1 MPEILT
7 LAEAK
12 LHCRVD
18 GDDENAAIG
27 AMIDAA
33 ERAILDYLNTEELPD
48 APPVHAAALLLVGT
62 LYANR
67 ESLTDR
73 PMVENRL
80 FTMLLNP
87 YRVQVL

>member
-7 LAEAK
+7 LSEAK
-12 LHCRVD
+12 LHCRID
-18 GDDENAAIG
+18 GNDEDAAIG

-33 ERAILDYLNTEELPD
+33 ERAILDYLNLEELPD

-67 ESLTDR
+67 ESQSER
-73 PMVENRL
+73 PVVENRL
-80 FTMLLNP
+80 FERLLAP
-87 YRVQVL
+87 YRVMEA